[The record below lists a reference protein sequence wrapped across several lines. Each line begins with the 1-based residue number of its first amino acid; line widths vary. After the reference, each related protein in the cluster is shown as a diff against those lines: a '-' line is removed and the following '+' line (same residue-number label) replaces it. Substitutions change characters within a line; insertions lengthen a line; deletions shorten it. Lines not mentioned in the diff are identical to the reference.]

1 MEYIAVDIGA
11 SSGKMLKGNLRGKRL
26 ATEVVHRFKNTLE
39 ERNGHLCWSLDS
51 LFGSILEGLGKS
63 GDASFVSIDTWGV
76 DFVLLDKQG
85 RLVTD
90 STSYRDK
97 RTKGISCPV
106 SQEEL
111 YARTGIQKQEF
122 NTIYQLL
129 AIKNEEPEALMK
141 ADRLLFIPD
150 YLNYLLTG
158 IMRQEYTI
166 ASTSNLLDAQ
176 KKDWD
181 RDLIG
186 RLGIKEDLFLPVSM
200 PGEVLGPLKEDIMRQ
215 TGCRASVVLAPGH
228 DTACAVIG
236 APLDD
241 RSLFLSSGTWSLVGA
256 LEEAPVLNARAQE
269 ENLTNEGGA
278 YGDIRLLKNIMGT
291 WMIQCLGR
299 ECGKS
304 FDEMEKAARETDPP
318 GLVDPGDARFLSP
331 SSMTEEIG
339 HALEESGYRT
349 CRDWEECAAVV
360 YHSLAKAYADAASA
374 IENATGRTFDHIA
387 IVGGGSKDG
396 YLNLL
401 TAMHTRKKISAGP
414 AEGTAVGNLLFSMA
428 ATGTMETR
436 EKNEVLRNSADITYI
451 RRTDI

>member
-1 MEYIAVDIGA
+1 MEYLAVDIGA
-11 SSGKMLKGNLRGKRL
+11 SSGKMLKGRLRGKRL
-26 ATEVVHRFKNTLE
+26 GMEVVHRFENTLE
-39 ERNGHLCWSLDS
+39 KRNGHLCWNLDR
-51 LFGSILEGLGKS
+51 LFCSILEGLGKAA
-63 GDASFVSIDTWGV
+63 DASFVSIDTWGV
-76 DFVLLDKQG
+76 DFVLLDRQG
-85 RLVTD
+85 RPVAD
-90 STSYRDK
+90 SISYRDK
-97 RTKGISCPV
+97 RTKGMTCPV
-106 SQEEL
+106 AQEEL

-129 AIKNEEPEALMK
+129 AMKKEDPEALRR

-158 IMRQEYTI
+158 VMRQEYTI

-181 RDLIG
+181 KDLIE
-186 RLGIKEDLFLPVSM
+186 RLGINGHLFMPISM

-215 TGCRASVVLAPGH
+215 TGCRASVMLAPGH

-236 APLDD
+236 APMED
-241 RSLFLSSGTWSLVGA
+241 RSLFLSSGTWSLIGA
-256 LEEAPVLNARAQE
+256 VEKTPVLGRKAFE

-291 WMIQCLGR
+291 WMLQCLRR
-299 ECGKS
+299 ECGRS

-331 SSMTEEIG
+331 SGMMEEICR
-339 HALEESGYRT
+339 ALEDAGYRT
-349 CRDWEECAAVV
+349 CRGWKECAAVV
-360 YHSLAKAYADAASA
+360 YHSLARAYADAASA
-374 IENATGRTFDHIA
+374 IENATGRKFDHIA

-401 TAMHTRKKISAGP
+401 TALHTKKKISAGP
-414 AEGTAVGNLLFSMA
+414 AEGTAIGNLLFSMT
-428 ATGTMETR
+428 ATGELAKND
-436 EKNEVLRNSADITYI
+436 KNEVLGNSTDMTYA